1 MTNKESANRA
11 SKETAWQKFESVLA
25 RRERIRL
32 LIKGR
37 IKTNSL
43 PNVLV
48 RNNEGKWVFPS
59 LSQ

>member
-1 MTNKESANRA
+1 MTI
-11 SKETAWQKFESVLA
+11 SKELAFQKFEAVLA
-25 RRERIRL
+25 RRERIRY

-48 RNNEGKWVFPS
+48 KNSQGDWVFPS
-59 LSQ
+59 LSAR